1 MKYLKYSLRFGL
13 LSMLILAACS
23 DGDDSG
29 LEQEQEE
36 VNTVAPYDTSNI
48 LAKFAGT
55 GLSYAIN
62 GNTVTFTTADLP
74 NHTSPYWDAS
84 NPLYEVYN
92 GNNDNWNKNQ
102 PTVRSVTT
110 KKPLI
115 IKFIVLNKWNRRGH
129 FISFNP
135 FVILT

>member
-36 VNTVAPYDTSNI
+36 VNTVATYDTSNI
-48 LAKFAGT
+48 LAKFEGT

-92 GNNDNWNKNQ
+92 GNNDNWNKILKNCI
-102 PTVRSVTT
+102 PAVIAVYERRLKHNVGGREC
-110 KKPLI
+110 
-115 IKFIVLNKWNRRGH
+115 VLY
-129 FISFNP
+129 
-135 FVILT
+135 T